1 MTYIGEYK
9 GYNVYQN
16 DEGFLEA
23 YKSIG
28 ITAFT
33 SKFKTAKDSKR
44 IVSNTS
50 DLEFFVKNYLTKKKV
65 KPVSYNPEKDPNQTK
80 LF

>member
-1 MTYIGEYK
+1 MYIK
-9 GYNVYQN
+9 TTTV
-16 DEGFLEA
+16 FLEA

-28 ITAFT
+28 VTNFT
-33 SKFKTAKDSKR
+33 PKFKTAKDSKR

-50 DLEFFVKNYLTKKKV
+50 DLDFFIKNYLTKKKQ
-65 KPVSYNPEKDPNQTK
+65 KQISYNPEKDPNQTK